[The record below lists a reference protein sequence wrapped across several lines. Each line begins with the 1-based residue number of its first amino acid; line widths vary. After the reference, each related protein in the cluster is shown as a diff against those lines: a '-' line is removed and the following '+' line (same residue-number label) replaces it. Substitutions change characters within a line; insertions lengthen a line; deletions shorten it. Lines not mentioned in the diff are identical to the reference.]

1 MGLPE
6 GDHAL
11 IQSCRRGEAAGWE
24 RVLDRYERLVFS
36 IPLSY
41 GLSSDDAADITQT
54 TFTLLLEAL
63 DGLRADTRLSAW
75 LATVARRHTW
85 RLLAQRRRES
95 VGAEDDLAD
104 NDTLGGSANPT
115 ARWEQVVWLEHAL
128 SQLDERCRALLLQ
141 LYFAPEQP
149 SYAEV
154 AAHLNMPVGSLGPT
168 RARCLERLK
177 QLLAL
182 PEAVET

>member
-1 MGLPE
+1 MAPPA
-6 GDHAL
+6 DDYDL
-11 IQSCRRGEAAGWE
+11 IQACRRGAALAWDQVLE
-24 RVLDRYERLVFS
+24 RFERLVYS

-41 GLSSDDAADITQT
+41 GLSSDDAADIAQT

-63 DGLRADTRLSAW
+63 DNLRPDTRLSAW

-85 RLLAQRRRES
+85 RMLAQRRRES

-104 NDTLGGSANPT
+104 DEGLGGATNPT

-128 SQLDERCRALLLQ
+128 SQLDERCRDLLLK

-154 AAHLNMPVGSLGPT
+154 AAQFKMPVGSLGPT

-177 QLLAL
+177 QILAL
-182 PEAVET
+182 PEAVEK